1 MSRFLPPDPRRAGSD
16 EFHIFRGLLFFGL
29 LVVAI
34 WLLVLARGVILP
46 FFLAGLLAYVMSPL
60 VTFLELRGLKR
71 TTAVALLYVA
81 VVLVVGGLA
90 YWIHSIW
97 WEEIPRLRYNWPLYL
112 QQFKA
117 SAVHADALLRTEWPW
132 VSEHVSL
139 SRTVN
144 QLLRRADSALDLTP
158 SYYLPLIVT
167 LGLNLILVPF
177 VGFYFLKGGRAGF
190 QVMLDACPGRWV
202 EKFLSLLH
210 KMDDVIGNYLRGVLM
225 EAFLVGSCACVGLL
239 LLGVDYAGILGG
251 AALVFNLVPYL
262 GPLAAGGLA
271 VTAAFLQHGNLIAPA
286 QVALFF
292 LSLRLADDLIFQ
304 PTVMNRAVH
313 LHPALVIFA
322 FLAGHEIAGIWGL
335 ILAVPTVSIVKEL
348 GTLLLAW
355 YRSETGR
362 HTLPPALARAAAKP
376 WVV

>member
-1 MSRFLPPDPRRAGSD
+1 MSRFLLPVPGRAGSD
-16 EFHIFRGLLFFGL
+16 EFRIFRGLVLFGL
-29 LVVAI
+29 LVVAV
-34 WLLVLARGVILP
+34 WLMVLARGVILP
-46 FFLAGLLAYVMSPL
+46 FFLAGVLAYVMSPL

-71 TTAVALLYVA
+71 STAVAVLYVA
-81 VVLVVGGLA
+81 VVLVAGGLA

-112 QQFKA
+112 QQVKA
-117 SAVHADALLRTEWPW
+117 SAAHGDALLRAEWPW
-132 VSEHVSL
+132 VSEHLSL
-139 SRTVN
+139 DRTVN
-144 QLLRRADSALDLTP
+144 KLFLSADTALEGTP
-158 SYYLPLIVT
+158 SFYLPLIAT

-210 KMDDVIGNYLRGVLM
+210 KVDDVVGNYLRGVLM
-225 EAFLVGSCACVGLL
+225 EALLVGSCACVGLL
-239 LLGVDYAGILGG
+239 VLGVDYAGILG
-251 AALVFNLVPYL
+251 AAATLFNLVPYV
-262 GPLAAGGLA
+262 GPLAAGSLA
-271 VTAAFLQHGNLIAPA
+271 VTAAFLQHGNFMAPA
-286 QVALFF
+286 QVALLF
-292 LSLRLADDLIFQ
+292 LSLRLADDLVFQ
-304 PTVMNRAVH
+304 PIVMNRAVH

-348 GTLLLAW
+348 GALLLAW
-355 YRSETGR
+355 YRSENGR
-362 HTLPPALARAAAKP
+362 HTLSPSLARVVSKP